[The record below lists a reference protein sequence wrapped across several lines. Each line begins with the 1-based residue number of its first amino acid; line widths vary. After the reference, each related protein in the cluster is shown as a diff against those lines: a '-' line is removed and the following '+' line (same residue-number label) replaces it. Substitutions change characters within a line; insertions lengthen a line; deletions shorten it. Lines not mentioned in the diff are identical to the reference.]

1 MKLVRSV
8 LSLAVLLV
16 LGACTATS
24 PDGSASDPEPSLTP
38 GPSASSPFPTLT
50 PLPTATAKPTPTLA
64 PGVPTLPPG
73 GMLSDGEAPASVLAD
88 ITADVVERAGVE
100 ESAITV
106 VRSQAVTW
114 SDGSLGCPQPGMNYT
129 QALVDG
135 YWVVLEA
142 EGVAYDYRATARGS
156 FTLCS

>member
-1 MKLVRSV
+1 MKLVRAV
-8 LSLAVLLV
+8 LSLAVLLM

-24 PDGSASDPEPSLTP
+24 PDGSASDPEPSITP
-38 GPSASSPFPTLT
+38 TPTSSAVPTLT
-50 PLPTATAKPTPTLA
+50 PLPTATVKPTPTLV

-73 GMLSDGEAPASVLAD
+73 GMLSDGEAPASLLAE
-88 ITADVVERAGVE
+88 IKADVVERAGVE

-142 EGVAYDYRATARGS
+142 DGVFYDYRATARGS